1 MLDLQRLQP
10 VAALLCLLAPLHTGC
25 GDDTGGGQG
34 GASSSSSTTG
44 SGGASTSS
52 GAGGAGGATGQGGGG
67 GGGAG
72 GPYASCAEAGATD
85 CFSNYDCPDAST
97 RCENVGTASEQV
109 PCCVPG
115 ARGTGEL
122 GATCT
127 NENDCKSSLCIEID
141 PQTSVCTDACT
152 NEDICAAPLP
162 ECTYIFGS
170 GSDDDFCMP

>member
-10 VAALLCLLAPLHTGC
+10 LAALLCLLAPLHAGC

-52 GAGGAGGATGQGGGG
+52 GVGGAGGATGQG

-97 RCENVGTASEQV
+97 RCENVGTVSEQV

-122 GATCT
+122 GAPCT
-127 NENDCKSSLCIEID
+127 SEHDCKSSLCVELD
-141 PQTSVCTDACT
+141 GGVSLCSDTCTSE
-152 NEDICAAPLP
+152 NECIAEMP
-162 ECTYIFGS
+162 ECYPVAFS
-170 GSDDDFCMP
+170 GSDLDFCLP